1 MRHFEGI
8 DRTRGV
14 SLLDALLQSTVA
26 APLVLEADCVVLHGA
41 GAMGDLARSVL
52 ARLGIEVAW
61 MMDRA
66 ARPGQTMAPDLK
78 VYRPDDPAIADSTSK
93 AIVLVTTVSAPF
105 EAVREE
111 LHAVGWQQAYPFYD
125 FANQFADRHPLNNG
139 WFAPALTDSD
149 QTAISRVFAAL
160 ADDVSRAH
168 YLQFLAWR
176 LRREDWIFDDA
187 PVIPQTRFFIPEI
200 RPYLASTEH
209 RFVDAGA
216 YDGRVLKQL
225 LSITGERTGQTSVFE
240 PDPDNLVLLHRY
252 LETVP
257 ADIRARI
264 TVFPFALHAQ
274 TGRQPFAAGYGL
286 MSRMLSETG
295 TGIDTEPVETK
306 RLDDL
311 DLPVSFAKFHLEG
324 AEHAALEG
332 AERTIQRHRPL
343 IAATV
348 YHNTDGLFRTLS
360 HLMES
365 PADYSVCFRL
375 HSWCG
380 TGATVYAIPRS

>member
-1 MRHFEGI
+1 MRRFERL
-8 DRTRGV
+8 DRTRGA
-14 SLLDALLQSTVA
+14 SLLDALLQSPVA
-26 APLVLEADCVVLHGA
+26 TPLVLDADRVVLHGA

-52 ARLGIEVAW
+52 AHLGITVAW

-66 ARPGQTMAPDLK
+66 ARLGQTMAPDLK
-78 VYRPDDPAIADSTSK
+78 VYRPDDPALAGEKSH
-93 AIVLVTTVSAPF
+93 AVVLVTTVSAPF
-105 EAVREE
+105 EAVRDE
-111 LHAVGWQQAYPFYD
+111 LHAAGWQRVFPFYD

-139 WFAPALTDSD
+139 WFAPPLTDSD
-149 QTAISRVFAAL
+149 RTAIGRLFNAL
-160 ADDVSRAH
+160 SDDASRAH

-176 LRREDWIFDDA
+176 LRREDWVFEDA

-200 RPYLASTEH
+200 HRHLASTEH
-209 RFVDAGA
+209 CFVDAGA
-216 YDGRVLKQL
+216 YDGRILKQL
-225 LSITGERTGQTSVFE
+225 LSITGGRIGQTSVFE

-264 TVFPFALHAQ
+264 TVFPFALGAHA
-274 TGRQPFAAGYGL
+274 GLRPFAVGYGL

-295 TGIDTEPVETK
+295 TGIHTEPVGAK

-332 AERTIQRHRPL
+332 AERTIRRHRPL

-348 YHNTDGLFRTLS
+348 YHNADGLFRTLT
-360 HLMES
+360 HLMKS
-365 PADYSVCFRL
+365 HADYSVCFRL

-380 TGATVYAIPRS
+380 TGATVYAIPKS